1 MKMLCLL
8 LLSLASC
15 YGAELTYISNDTGI
29 KNLES
34 LENKYKQALLINEAR
49 VYLITKEC
57 QLKRYFGAASEGEL
71 KLVQIPRHTETI
83 LITQEVFEAKD
94 EKEIQEKIE
103 TEKSISLIEGR
114 VAKAFLEDKE
124 GRGFGGFSEIALDF
138 KSQKIQASQSI
149 TLPKTEHIIK
159 ETKEDKTPNCHLLKD
174 GSGYRLENI
183 SNAQMYSAKGFS
195 PILDNVI
202 LFN

>member
-124 GRGFGGFSEIALDF
+124 GRGFGGFSEINDYRIICCPGILCAGD
-138 KSQKIQASQSI
+138 SS
-149 TLPKTEHIIK
+149 KTK
-159 ETKEDKTPNCHLLKD
+159 FCSCN
-174 GSGYRLENI
+174 S
-183 SNAQMYSAKGFS
+183 
-195 PILDNVI
+195 
-202 LFN
+202 